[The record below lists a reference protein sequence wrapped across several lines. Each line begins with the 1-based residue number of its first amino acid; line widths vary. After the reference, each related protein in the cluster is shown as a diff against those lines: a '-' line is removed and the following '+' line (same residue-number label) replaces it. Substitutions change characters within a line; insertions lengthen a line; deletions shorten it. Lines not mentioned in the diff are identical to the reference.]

1 MQFEGPNEKAPI
13 APMPISQLTSKQ
25 DYAPNNN
32 VKKTRITL
40 LILLAVHMVLAWL
53 YFIEHIVGLAK
64 YYDASKEIRDHEA
77 AFPYISNVISGAVLI
92 LYLIIYIIVVVQ
104 YMRIGILI
112 FAWLGILELLGLV
125 LVIVFA
131 IIAIVAFSTTSHY
144 AAVGIVFSVI
154 LLIIAIFTFIF
165 TMLTVIFSFKLAKL
179 IKIQHTYQL
188 I

>member
-32 VKKTRITL
+32 
-40 LILLAVHMVLAWL
+40 VLAWL

-165 TMLTVIFSFKLAKL
+165 TVNADSYLFI
-179 IKIQHTYQL
+179 
-188 I
+188 